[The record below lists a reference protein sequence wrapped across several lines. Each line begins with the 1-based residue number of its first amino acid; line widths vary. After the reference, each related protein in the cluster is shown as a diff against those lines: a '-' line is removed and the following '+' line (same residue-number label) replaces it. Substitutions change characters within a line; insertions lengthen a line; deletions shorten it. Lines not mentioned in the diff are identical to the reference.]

1 VITDIFQECE
11 TFLDLKSKFTNLWIF
26 MSTPDLEF
34 FAYVVSCHGRVY
46 AMDRN
51 GTIAALDGHWG
62 IATIVAGGW
71 KEAWRWRPSFLMDN
85 SGELLVLHVPRL

>member
-1 VITDIFQECE
+1 
-11 TFLDLKSKFTNLWIF
+11 
-26 MSTPDLEF
+26 MSTLDLEF

-51 GTIAALDGHWG
+51 GTIAVLDGHRG

-71 KEAWRWRPSFLMDN
+71 QEARRWRPSFLMDN
-85 SGELLVLHVPRL
+85 SGELLVQHVPRL